1 MTRRRMFSLDI
12 VDTDNFLDLPVSSQA
27 LYFQLGMRAD
37 DDGFVGNPK
46 KIAKVCGASQND
58 LELLE
63 KKDFIHTFDSG
74 VVVILAWK
82 MNNYLQNDRYKET
95 IYKEEKLQLHLDT
108 NDNYVS
114 NAKMDISD
122 IALIKDSGKSR
133 QKRIEE
139 YKNSDLPYSFMYKMR
154 RAFNNK
160 ECPICHKIM
169 KCNNEYCKPT
179 IQHNIPISMGGKHEI
194 DNISVICNRC
204 NCSIQDKKIT
214 SNLNNNIVKEIWDYI
229 K

>member
-1 MTRRRMFSLDI
+1 MARRRMFSLDI

-63 KKDFIHTFDSG
+63 KRNFIHTFDSG

-95 IYKEEKLQLHLDT
+95 IYINEKRQLLVQDNGMYTICIQDVYTGKDSIDKNSIGNININST
-108 NDNYVS
+108 NYINVDDYNYIDNY
-114 NAKMDISD
+114 
-122 IALIKDSGKSR
+122 L
-133 QKRIEE
+133 
-139 YKNSDLPYSFMYKMR
+139 
-154 RAFNNK
+154 
-160 ECPICHKIM
+160 
-169 KCNNEYCKPT
+169 
-179 IQHNIPISMGGKHEI
+179 
-194 DNISVICNRC
+194 
-204 NCSIQDKKIT
+204 
-214 SNLNNNIVKEIWDYI
+214 
-229 K
+229 